1 MNCTEHS
8 SWLKEIIN
16 SALIPFMVG
25 TISFLLFRGWDER
38 IKRINYSRL
47 GIIIIRSL
55 LEEVNTGIGIIK
67 ANLPNKTVQ
76 LQNMPSASWI
86 NINTIPDEVL
96 LRIISISEKVTQ
108 TGDYHPRDI
117 RSHTKNYF
125 EHMCFTWA
133 QKANLVADAINK
145 KMPIPSDLHDTAVAF
160 QRPAEHVKILLE
172 QTIQLLDRNSKRW
185 CPK

>member
-1 MNCTEHS
+1 MNCTGHPT
-8 SWLKEIIN
+8 WLKDIID

-25 TISFLLFRGWDER
+25 TISFLLFRGWEER

-67 ANLPNKTVQ
+67 DNLPERTVQ

-96 LRIISISEKVTQ
+96 LRIISVSEKVNQ

-125 EHMCFTWA
+125 EYMCFTWK

-145 KMPIPSDLHDTAVAF
+145 KQPIPTDLHDTAVAF
-160 QRPAEHVKILLE
+160 LRPAEHVKILLE
-172 QTIQLLDRNSKRW
+172 QTIRLLDRNSKSW
-185 CPK
+185 LPK